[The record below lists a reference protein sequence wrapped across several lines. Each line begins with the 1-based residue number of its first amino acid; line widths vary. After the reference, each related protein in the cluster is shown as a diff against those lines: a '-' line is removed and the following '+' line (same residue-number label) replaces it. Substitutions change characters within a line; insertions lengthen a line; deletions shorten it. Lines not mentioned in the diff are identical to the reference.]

1 MPQLSKLAVVLISFM
16 IGFRQ
21 GKGQKQTVSSLPMT
35 CKSNTIISKI
45 LLCIKRTIFVCRGR
59 KRKPR
64 RRRPPSSSVATDEE
78 RVPHLKSYR
87 KLESPKT
94 TSSTSTRVGTAIISI
109 YTVNKLS
116 DSRVTPVFQFFFF
129 CLHQAKIDVVYL
141 NAIWFENW

>member
-1 MPQLSKLAVVLISFM
+1 MVLISFM

-21 GKGQKQTVSSLPMT
+21 EKGQKQTVSSLPMT
-35 CKSNTIISKI
+35 CESNTIISKI
-45 LLCIKRTIFVCRGR
+45 LLCIKLTIFVCRGR

-87 KLESPKT
+87 KLKSPKT

-129 CLHQAKIDVVYL
+129 VYIKL
-141 NAIWFENW
+141 R